1 MDRILASRPV
11 ALGSILGVPNFV
23 EKDLALPRFINS
35 ALLIERTVQSL
46 IVDRTQLVV
55 LVSGK
60 LVLQKDYD
68 GKTTPCQFLRSYTSA
83 PNEFLPH

>member
-1 MDRILASRPV
+1 MDSILASRPV

-35 ALLIERTVQSL
+35 ALLRERTVQSL
-46 IVDRTQLVV
+46 IVDRTQLV

-60 LVLQKDYD
+60 LVLQKYYD
-68 GKTTPCQFLRSYTSA
+68 GKTTPCRFLRSYSIA
-83 PNEFLPH
+83 PTEFLPH